1 MVLEILDTNAV
12 VYNKGDKGDCFYY
25 ILLGTIRVYKRSF
38 QKTEEEKKMIVFDE
52 EDTKPFNLNMGQ
64 TFGELSLIYGIE
76 RNTTNIALCN
86 SILIKLEKIYFDKYI
101 PNFFEKQL
109 NEMLK
114 FLKLCPIFH
123 NFPKEILLKIA
134 IRTEEKKYFTGSVI
148 CRATYKTEEIN
159 LIRLGNVKV
168 NIYK

>member
-1 MVLEILDTNAV
+1 MVLEIFDTNGV

-38 QKTEEEKKMIVFDE
+38 KKTEEEKKMIVFDD
-52 EDTKPFNLNMGQ
+52 EDSKPFNLNMGQ

-76 RNTTNIALCN
+76 RNTTNIAMCY
-86 SILIKLEKIYFDKYI
+86 SVLIKLEKVHFDNNI
-101 PNFFEKQL
+101 PFFFEKQV
-109 NEMLK
+109 NEMIK

-123 NFPKEILLKIA
+123 NFPKETLLKIA
-134 IRTEEKKYFTGSVI
+134 IKTEGKKFSTGNVI
-148 CRATYKTEEIN
+148 CKATYKTEQIN

-168 NIYK
+168 N